1 MPHQYKTQ
9 NLDHLGLVAGMFDEL
24 GIGELLDQ
32 LITQDHGKRHVS
44 IGQAVKAMIINGLGF
59 VNQNLYLVPSFFSD
73 KPVGKL
79 IAPELTSEHLND
91 DVLGRALD
99 KLYENNVTSL
109 FYQVSC
115 RAVQRLGLKPAFGNL
130 DSTSFHA
137 DGRYES
143 SGTEDGVIHITKGYS
158 RDHRPDLN
166 QVVLNLITEN
176 QAGIPI
182 LMSPGS
188 GNSNDKT
195 AFREIIEQHIKQLE
209 QGHQIDYIVA
219 DSALYTSETLQSL
232 SPYGTHWITRVPE
245 VIVEAKEAISS
256 TMYQEFEPYQPG
268 YRYLPHVTTYAGIE
282 QRWMVIFSE
291 AAKERSYKTLK
302 KRYENLTST
311 ELQQFEKLKRER
323 FACQEDAERALSK
336 ALKKHKVTELAQ
348 YRVIE
353 HPVYDKPGRPKA
365 GEQPSA
371 IEYSIDGVLFSR
383 TEEFYK
389 SWHQKSCFI
398 VATNQLDENELS
410 DQDIL
415 IEYKGQNRVEK
426 GFRFL
431 KDPMF
436 LSDALFLKSAKRI
449 MALMMIM
456 TLCLLIYAAVE
467 YKIRLGLKNTDTY
480 FPHQTGKP
488 IQNPTARWVF
498 MFFHGIHILLLPDGN
513 HIVTNLNEHHQMI
526 IGLMGANYQYYYS

>member
-1 MPHQYKTQ
+1 MSHQYKTQ

-24 GIGELLDQ
+24 GIDELLDQ
-32 LITQDHGKRHVS
+32 VITQDHDKRHVS
-44 IGQAVKAMIINGLGF
+44 IGHAVKAMILNGLGF
-59 VNQNLYLVPSFFSD
+59 VNQSLYLVPSFFSD
-73 KPVGKL
+73 KPVEKL
-79 IAPELTSEHLND
+79 ISPGLTSEHLND

-99 KLYENNVTSL
+99 TLYENNVTSL
-109 FYQVSC
+109 FYQIGC
-115 RAVQRLGLKPAFGNL
+115 RAVERLGLKPTFGNL

-143 SGTEDGVIHITKGYS
+143 SGKEDGVIHITKGYS

-188 GNSNDKT
+188 GNSNDKV

-209 QGHQIDYIVA
+209 QGYQIDYIVA
-219 DSALYTSETLQSL
+219 DSALYTRETLQSL
-232 SPYGTHWITRVPE
+232 SPYDTHWITRVPE
-245 VIVEAKEAISS
+245 VITEAKEAISS
-256 TMYQEFEPYQPG
+256 TMYKEFDPYQPG
-268 YRYLPHVTTYAGIE
+268 YRYLPHISTYAGIE

-302 KRYENLTST
+302 KRFEKLTSA
-311 ELQQFEKLKRER
+311 ELRQFEKLQKER
-323 FACQEDAERALSK
+323 FACKEDAERALCS
-336 ALKKHKVTELAQ
+336 LMKKHKVTEMAQ
-348 YRVIE
+348 YNIIE
-353 HPVYDKPGRPKA
+353 HPVYNKLGRPKA
-365 GEQPSA
+365 EETPSA
-371 IEYSIDGVLFSR
+371 MEYSIDGALFSR

-398 VATNQLDENELS
+398 VATNQLDKSKLS
-410 DQDIL
+410 DRDIL
-415 IEYKGQNRVEK
+415 TEYKGQNKVEK

-449 MALMMIM
+449 TALMMIM

-467 YKIRLGLKNTDTY
+467 YKIRQGLKETDRY

-498 MFFHGIHILLLPDGN
+498 MYFHGIHILLLPDGN
-513 HIVTNLNEHHQMI
+513 HIVTNLNEYHQMI
-526 IGLMGANYQYYYS
+526 IGLMGMNYQYYYS